1 MIICILLISRST
13 WCIKDSNS
21 LCHLHGK
28 HSFLTQNLHF
38 KLKEVLLMYNFW
50 KLFWSLI
57 YWSVPWLN
65 VISILPSRVH
75 PTLPAFLLA
84 LKSATLPV
92 FCSLFSCLFVSEN
105 FKRLLSPFSSGFKLL
120 HLWKMRC
127 KNISKYK
134 HTQVSFI
141 VKQTHKPTT
150 KTLPVVVHSPSP
162 FK

>member
-1 MIICILLISRST
+1 MIIYILLISRST

-65 VISILPSRVH
+65 VISILFQPVANGILLRGYAFPLTREFDLHSFH
-75 PTLPAFLLA
+75 DACSFIKQNDLPPRRTAA
-84 LKSATLPV
+84 SADI
-92 FCSLFSCLFVSEN
+92 
-105 FKRLLSPFSSGFKLL
+105 LSPEQQYLSGTAATDASTDIWEEWNCQAEKNRLSSALSIL
-120 HLWKMRC
+120 
-127 KNISKYK
+127 
-134 HTQVSFI
+134 
-141 VKQTHKPTT
+141 
-150 KTLPVVVHSPSP
+150 
-162 FK
+162 